1 MPPRWGD
8 PFVTGSIHLEVLS
21 SMEERSFNVSLFSLH
36 NNMLII
42 FEKNNLINKC
52 NFRFTNIKVVKTIK
66 LAMKSSIEISLR
78 CTLNIEMY
86 TKITPILFLFFKY
99 LFLLNMIL
107 SLCFVNFA
115 KKVFIINNNSSTL
128 IKKKPF
134 SYSNE
139 SISICSFN
147 NLIFIHARITAV
159 NISKWIID
167 PVTFFFLWRRGNLFP
182 LI

>member
-1 MPPRWGD
+1 
-8 PFVTGSIHLEVLS
+8 
-21 SMEERSFNVSLFSLH
+21 
-36 NNMLII
+36 
-42 FEKNNLINKC
+42 
-52 NFRFTNIKVVKTIK
+52 
-66 LAMKSSIEISLR
+66 
-78 CTLNIEMY
+78 
-86 TKITPILFLFFKY
+86 